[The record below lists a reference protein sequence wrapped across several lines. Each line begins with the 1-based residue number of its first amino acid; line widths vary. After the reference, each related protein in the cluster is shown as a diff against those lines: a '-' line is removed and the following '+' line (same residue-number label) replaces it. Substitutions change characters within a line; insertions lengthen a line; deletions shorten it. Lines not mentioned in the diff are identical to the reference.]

1 LVRKIE
7 KQPEEDILLSEE
19 QVFDVIEFARS
30 YGTGIYNSYLN
41 PDLVSGRMKDINMN
55 PMAAEE
61 ASLATAIKEPKNNEK
76 QFRAFSQAFE
86 VSSMVYKRLLGY
98 SANMLSFDITYT
110 SSAKSVDDYN
120 TAKYKKDLDAVENFL
135 DRFDYKKEFRVIVKE
150 MLRNDTYFGVFR
162 QDLGNRYVIQELPP
176 EYCKITGRW
185 ENGFLFS
192 FNMYW
197 FLQPGVDIDMY
208 PTFFKKKYKEIWQS
222 PNTTNRYIPSL
233 PPELRAGST
242 WVYWVDVPVD
252 IGVCFKMQSEIATN
266 LPYFAP
272 MFADLLLQPLM
283 RNLQKNINM
292 AAASKLVM
300 GEVPFLQKDVKATV
314 RDSISIS
321 PALLGQF
328 MALVRNAISEAIKV
342 ASAPL
347 ENIRGI
353 SFDGD
358 NELYSKYQRTTVA
371 SSGANTNLLFSDEI
385 KPNAV
390 ETQLS
395 LNVDEQIVTTLYPY
409 FNEFVE
415 YHANKN
421 ARTFKFMFY
430 FEGTDFY
437 LNKSERQEAVMG
449 LFDKGIILYQK
460 IAAAYSMKPSQMR
473 KYMEE
478 AQAMDFMSKLTPPA
492 IELQKVTGDI
502 QLQSQK
508 ELANVNAKNQKDL
521 AKVNAELAPKTPPV
535 AGKAPKVAGKQPAK
549 APAAK
554 KPVAAKAT
562 SGAKGRPKMKDS
574 KISEEGLNTRSQA
587 TNVGRGGKTP

>member
-1 LVRKIE
+1 MARTTKIE
-7 KQPEEDILLSEE
+7 KEEDILLSKE
-19 QVFDVIEFARS
+19 DVNYVIDFARA
-30 YGTGIYNSYLN
+30 YGNGIYNSYLN

-55 PMAAEE
+55 PQAAEE
-61 ASLATAIKEPKNNEK
+61 AALATAIKEPKNNEK

-86 VSSMVYKRLLGY
+86 VSSMIYKRLLSY

-110 SSAKSVDDYN
+110 ANAKSPDDYN
-120 TAKYKKDLDAVENFL
+120 TAKFKKDLDAVENFL
-135 DRFDYKKEFRVIVKE
+135 DRFEYKKEFRVVVKE
-150 MLRNDTYFGVFR
+150 MLRNDTYFGLLR
-162 QDLGNRYVIQELPP
+162 QDLGNKYVLQELPP

-208 PTFFKKKYKEIWQS
+208 PAFFKKKYKELWQS
-222 PNTTNRYIPSL
+222 PNTTQRYNPGL
-233 PPELRAGST
+233 APELRAGSV

-272 MFADLLLQPLM
+272 MFADLLLEPLM

-300 GEVPFLQKDVKATV
+300 GQVPFLQKDVKATV

-328 MALVRNAISEAIKV
+328 MALVRNAISESIKV

-347 ENIRGI
+347 EDIKGI

-358 NELYSKYQRTTVA
+358 NEMYSKYKRTAVA

-385 KPNAV
+385 KPNTV

-409 FNEFVE
+409 FDEFME
-415 YHANKN
+415 YHINKH
-421 ARTFKFMFY
+421 ARTYRFKFY

-437 LNKSERQEAVMG
+437 LNRSERQEFVWG
-449 LFDKGIILYQK
+449 LFDKGVILYQK
-460 IAAAYSMKPSQMR
+460 IAAAHGMKPSQMR

-478 AQAMDFMSKLTPPA
+478 SAAMDFMGKLTPPA
-492 IELQKVTGDI
+492 IQLAKVTTDM
-502 QLQSQK
+502 QTESQK
-508 ELANVNAKNQKDL
+508 EIANVTAKNQKDL
-521 AKVNAELAPKTPPV
+521 AKTNAELAPKPAPSTGAKPAAKKP
-535 AGKAPKVAGKQPAK
+535 AAKAPAPAK
-549 APAAK
+549 APAAPK
-554 KPVAAKAT
+554 TAGK
-562 SGAKGRPKMKDS
+562 KGRPKMKDS
-574 KISEEGLNTRSQA
+574 EISEEGMQTRTQGS
-587 TNVGRGGKTP
+587 NIGRGGKG